1 MGQAV
6 SVAALYCC
14 CSAGSSLCNS
24 CCGTVAVGSTG
35 RKRSVLLLALVI
47 ATSLWFQYD
56 VGPSIIAQQGWVYKV
71 MRFIPYLGSSIHDA
85 WLGDEDGNGCQ
96 QYYKEE
102 DSNEDGNSSMKL
114 VEQCAGNA
122 GVFRPTCISTFYFL
136 GNAVATK
143 FVPTLNREAW
153 PAKYA
158 LFAFALAISVF
169 IPNGPLFTSVY
180 LWIARLG
187 ALCFVVLQQII
198 LIDVAYN
205 WNEDWVERATESD
218 RLSFGSGSN
227 WLHAIVGIC
236 VTLYTTCLVCVGVMY
251 AHYTGD
257 GGGGCAGNTWVITLT
272 LLGVIAIT
280 VLQLCGTE
288 GSLLTSGV
296 ISLYAMYLCFSIVS
310 KNPNGDCNP
319 ELGKNDVWGITIGLL
334 LTTVSLIWTGWSW
347 SAVPRLSTPNTVS
360 SAKAVMPDTTNSS
373 GAAAELNLDVPLM
386 DGEEATTTGMVSS
399 SSSGQT
405 ESSSLTHVWK
415 LNIVLA
421 LISCYVAMILTGWG
435 TVDGMDDTNHNAAN
449 PTIGRVNMAIL
460 GVAQWMALGLYGWT
474 LLAPTLFPDRDFS

>member
-1 MGQAV
+1 
-6 SVAALYCC
+6 
-14 CSAGSSLCNS
+14 
-24 CCGTVAVGSTG
+24 
-35 RKRSVLLLALVI
+35 VI

-56 VGPSIIAQQGWVYKV
+56 VGPSIIAQQGWIYKI
-71 MRFIPYLGSSIHDA
+71 MRFIPYLGSSIHEA
-85 WLGDEDGNGCQ
+85 WLGSAAEDGTGTTGCQ
-96 QYYKEE
+96 QYLDE
-102 DSNEDGNSSMKL
+102 DSTNENEKENMKL
-114 VEQCAGNA
+114 VAQCAGNA

-158 LFAFALAISVF
+158 LFAFTLLISVF
-169 IPNGPLFTSVY
+169 IPSAPFFTSVY
-180 LWIARLG
+180 LWMARFG

-205 WNEDWVERATESD
+205 WNDDWVERATESD

-236 VTLYTTCLVCVGVMY
+236 VTLYTTCLICVGVMY

-257 GGGGCAGNTWVITLT
+257 GSGGCAGNTWVITLT

-280 VLQLCGTE
+280 TIQLCGTE

-319 ELGKNDVWGITIGLL
+319 ELGQNDVWGITIGLL

-347 SAVPRLSTPNTVS
+347 SAVPRLSTTDTVS
-360 SAKAVMPDTTNSS
+360 SAKAVMPDNTNSA
-373 GAAAELNLDVPLM
+373 GAAELNLDVPLM

-399 SSSGQT
+399 SSSNNSGQT

-474 LLAPTLFPDRDFS
+474 LLAPTFFPDRDFS

>member
-1 MGQAV
+1 
-6 SVAALYCC
+6 
-14 CSAGSSLCNS
+14 
-24 CCGTVAVGSTG
+24 
-35 RKRSVLLLALVI
+35 
-47 ATSLWFQYD
+47 
-56 VGPSIIAQQGWVYKV
+56 
-71 MRFIPYLGSSIHDA
+71 MRFIPYLGSTIHDA
-85 WLGDEDGNGCQ
+85 WLGDEEGNGCQ
-96 QYYKEE
+96 QYYKEK
-102 DSNEDGNSSMKL
+102 DSNNEDGSMKL

-143 FVPTLNREAW
+143 VVPTLNREAWPAKYALFAFASPDQCLHSERTLIYHAGNAGVFRPTCISTFYFLGNAVATKVVPTLNREAW

-158 LFAFALAISVF
+158 LFAFALLISVF

-347 SAVPRLSTPNTVS
+347 SAVPRLSTTDTVS
-360 SAKAVMPDTTNSS
+360 SAKAVMPDNSS
-373 GAAAELNLDVPLM
+373 SSSGMELNLDVPLV

-460 GVAQWMALGLYGWT
+460 GVAQWMALGLYGW
-474 LLAPTLFPDRDFS
+474 

>member
-1 MGQAV
+1 MGQAL

-24 CCGTVAVGSTG
+24 CFGTVAVGSTG
-35 RKRSVLLLALVI
+35 RKRSVLLLAIVI

-56 VGPSIIAQQGWVYKV
+56 VGPSIITQSGWIYKLY
-71 MRFIPYLGSSIHDA
+71 RFIPYLGSSIHDA
-85 WLGDEDGNGCQ
+85 WFDGDDYLNGHARSGCQ
-96 QYYKEE
+96 QYYDENNEE
-102 DSNEDGNSSMKL
+102 GSMKL

-136 GNAVATK
+136 INAVATK

-158 LFAFALAISVF
+158 LFAFALMVSVF
-169 IPNGPLFTSVY
+169 IPNGPLFTGIY
-180 LWIARLG
+180 LWMARLG

-205 WNEDWVERATESD
+205 WNDDWVERATESD

-236 VTLYTTCLVCVGVMY
+236 VTLYTTCFVSVGFMY
-251 AHYTGD
+251 AHYTGGNNNTSD
-257 GGGGCAGNTWVITLT
+257 DYGDGGGCAGNTWVITLT

-280 VLQLCGTE
+280 VIQLCGTE

-310 KNPNGDCNP
+310 KNPKGECNP

-347 SAVPRLSTPNTVS
+347 SAVPRLSTTDAVS
-360 SAKAVMPDTTNSS
+360 SAKAVMPDHSGTTTRE
-373 GAAAELNLDVPLM
+373 ELNLDVPLM
-386 DGEEATTTGMVSS
+386 DGEEATTTGMVSTS
-399 SSSGQT
+399 SSTQT
-405 ESSSLTHVWK
+405 ESSSLTHVW
-415 LNIVLA
+415 
-421 LISCYVAMILTGWG
+421 YVRYTKK
-435 TVDGMDDTNHNAAN
+435 
-449 PTIGRVNMAIL
+449 
-460 GVAQWMALGLYGWT
+460 
-474 LLAPTLFPDRDFS
+474 